1 MRLRP
6 ATALDEFERESVSG
20 FGDRDTRRERREA
33 RRERKGQRREERRD
47 GRVERKADRRLG
59 RVRRKKEK
67 VREKLAPVA
76 PRPTRGREVARLQ
89 PAPMSMPPPMPGP
102 GSIVDQG
109 LDWADDDLDFEDD
122 EALEDATE
130 GIGAGWAPFR
140 RPAAR
145 EAWGPVVAMGRRLR
159 IQAAVGHRAAV
170 IELKPGLYLVADLPE
185 TVARTEFGLA
195 PLLIPLMM
203 NAARRSMD
211 APGERQGPFA
221 RMFRRRR
228 EEEPVRYVQVQ
239 PPVQAQPPLALPG
252 PVEDSTVRVVAPN
265 VGWADDA
272 TVAAAYGCD
281 ACACKGRR

>member
-47 GRVERKADRRLG
+47 GRVERKSDRRLG

-67 VREKLAPVA
+67 VREKLAPG
-76 PRPTRGREVARLQ
+76 PRAARGREVARLQ

-102 GSIVDQG
+102 GPFVDPDV
-109 LDWADDDLDFEDD
+109 DWADEFLDDVEDD
-122 EALEDATE
+122 IDEATE

-145 EAWGPVVAMGRRLR
+145 EAWGPVVGMGRRLR

-185 TVARTEFGLA
+185 AVARTEFGFA

-211 APGERQGPFA
+211 APGEGRGPFA

-228 EEEPVRYVQVQ
+228 EEAPVRYVQVQ
-239 PPVQAQPPLALPG
+239 PPAPSPAPLALPG
-252 PVEDSTVRVVAPN
+252 PVEDTTVRVAAPN

-272 TVAAAYGCD
+272 SVAAAYGCD
-281 ACACKGRR
+281 TCAHRGCR